1 MDKLEYT
8 VDDVSKLIKLR
19 PDFAMALENVVLKRL
34 VEEMMAQKYLN
45 DKPKVTAIGNYKN
58 GK

>member
-34 VEEMMAQKYLN
+34 VEEMMAQKYLT